1 MKRSLLLVLLIMS
14 SAYTLNAQIFTQDFS
29 SSNVVADYVSGTPD
43 SGQFNDISASSS
55 HVAVWINNGALRFN
69 RTGTATMY
77 AYRNFNFTSNPK
89 FVQLKFDFELSNYQQ
104 GTQNPSIAVFIGSH
118 FSSASF
124 GSSSTYTSRI
134 GIVGNNG
141 TNEFKVSTVD
151 NMGGALS
158 TNNFSGK
165 QTITFVVNNSGSDQT
180 YTGPDGSIEAVAS
193 CKMDVWVG
201 NSKGINDFSLKNTAS
216 PTADI
221 TGFKFQ
227 AAPAS
232 GLGLFDFDNI
242 EMRDLIINIPGTPS
256 TIK

>member
-1 MKRSLLLVLLIMS
+1 MQKTLCLILVLLGLLLLVNS
-14 SAYTLNAQIFTQDFS
+14 QIFTQDFS
-29 SSNVVADYVSGTPD
+29 SSNVVADYVSGTLN

-55 HVAVWINNGALRFN
+55 NVAVSINNGALRFN
-69 RTGTATMY
+69 RTSTAPMY
-77 AYRNFNFTSNPK
+77 AYRNFNFTTNPK

-104 GTQNPSIAVFIGSH
+104 GTQNPSIAVFIGSN

-124 GSSSTYTSRI
+124 GSSSTYASRI

-151 NMGGALS
+151 NIGGAPS

-180 YTGPDGSIEAVAS
+180 YIGPDGSAEAVAS
-193 CKMDVWVG
+193 GKMDVWVG
-201 NSKGINDFSLKNTAS
+201 NSKGIDDFSLKNTAS

-227 AAPAS
+227 ATSAS

-242 EMRDLIINIPGTPS
+242 EMRDLMNIPVTPS